1 MNDRDSRRGDKRSVA
16 RQLLATALEMV
27 PAEIEDDA
35 AIGRLNNWDS
45 LAHMRLIMA
54 LEEHM
59 GIQLAPD
66 VVVAINDLSDIA
78 SILEEWENSS
88 QP

>member
-1 MNDRDSRRGDKRSVA
+1 MNDRDSRRRDKRSVA

-66 VVVAINDLSDIA
+66 VVVAISDLSDIA
-78 SILEEWENSS
+78 SILEEGENSS